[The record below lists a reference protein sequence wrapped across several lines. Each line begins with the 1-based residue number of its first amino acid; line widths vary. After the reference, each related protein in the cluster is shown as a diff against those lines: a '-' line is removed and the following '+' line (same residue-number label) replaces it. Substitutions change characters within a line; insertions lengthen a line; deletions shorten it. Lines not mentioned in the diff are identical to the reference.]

1 MSRHSHAIELKD
13 IMTENINLL
22 KKHRDEFMEIFGV
35 DPKDYWENNFFG
47 FDVISFDEKFII
59 TPDNMSMREYVTGKY
74 GKKGYD
80 VLAKIAG
87 IDFDEEY

>member
-1 MSRHSHAIELKD
+1 MNNYLDNIL
-13 IMTENINLL
+13 TENRNRL
-22 KKHRDEFMEIFGV
+22 KRYRNEFMEIFGV
-35 DPKDYWENNFFG
+35 DPKNYWENNLFG
-47 FDVISFDEKFII
+47 FDVISFDEKFIK
-59 TPDNMSMREYVTGKY
+59 TPDDMSMRGYVTEKY